1 MSNILLGGSKSLEDL
16 FSGVNVREEE
26 GDEYKISEELENKYL
41 TLSWW
46 LLHVGWKD
54 VGERVRRGVEEV
66 FDGYVH
72 CSLPR
77 CLVDELRDR
86 VSLKTKLSLLDLHHL
101 IRDVRRRIEHE
112 ITFEGNER
120 RTTYVCSPLSPH
132 PLSAFPSSN
141 LPFLFFSD
149 SYRPSSHQPPKQHTT
164 S

>member
-1 MSNILLGGSKSLEDL
+1 MSNIVLGGSKGLEDL
-16 FSGVNVREEE
+16 ISGVKVREEE
-26 GDEYKISEELENKYL
+26 GDECNISEELENKYL

-66 FDGYVH
+66 FDGYVC

-77 CLVDELRDR
+77 CLLDELRDR
-86 VSLKTKLSLLDLHHL
+86 VSLKTKLSLMDLHHL

-120 RTTYVCSPLSPH
+120 RTTYVGSSLSP
-132 PLSAFPSSN
+132 SVPSSN
-141 LPFLFFSD
+141 LPSLFFSD
-149 SYRPSSHQPPKQHTT
+149 SYQPSSHQPLKQHTT

>member
-1 MSNILLGGSKSLEDL
+1 MSNILLGGSKGLEDL

-120 RTTYVCSPLSPH
+120 RTTYVGFPLSSPIV
-132 PLSAFPSSN
+132 F
-141 LPFLFFSD
+141 LPIII
-149 SYRPSSHQPPKQHTT
+149 
-164 S
+164 